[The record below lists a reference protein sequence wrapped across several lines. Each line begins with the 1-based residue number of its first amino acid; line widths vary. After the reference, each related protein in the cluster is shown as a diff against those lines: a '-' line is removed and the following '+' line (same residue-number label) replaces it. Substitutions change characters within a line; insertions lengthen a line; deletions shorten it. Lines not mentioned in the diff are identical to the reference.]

1 MSNSTLKI
9 IRTISKD
16 MKLNHWNAFTG
27 PPTNDG
33 GGGQGRRSCRGRG
46 AGAPPTQILLKIVRL
61 MQIFKTFYDFQ
72 QTVFKLGYL
81 PFQIFQPC
89 CGIIYT
95 NRLRV
100 EINLLLQ
107 STSVFEHNYPT

>member
-1 MSNSTLKI
+1 
-9 IRTISKD
+9 

-27 PPTNDG
+27 PQPMTG
-33 GGGQGRRSCRGRG
+33 EGGRG
-46 AGAPPTQILLKIVRL
+46 AGAPPTQILLKIVRI

-107 STSVFEHNYPT
+107 STSVF